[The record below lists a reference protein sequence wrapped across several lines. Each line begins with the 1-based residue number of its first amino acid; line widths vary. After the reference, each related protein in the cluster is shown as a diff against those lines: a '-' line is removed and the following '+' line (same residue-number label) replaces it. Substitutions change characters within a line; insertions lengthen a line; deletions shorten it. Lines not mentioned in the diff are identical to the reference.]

1 MAVCA
6 LQMLFTCVS
15 MVLSL
20 TIFAYILGEISNLV
34 MDQDAELVKTRTQV
48 CLLCIADSITHTKR
62 CLHRCC
68 CNITV
73 TGTCM
78 YMPCSKQ
85 NHMLKWHAWAS
96 DASNY
101 SYKDASMH

>member
-1 MAVCA
+1 MCE

-48 CLLCIADSITHTKR
+48 GVLMSAVQTATSMCTPPLAAHLLYLLQH
-62 CLHRCC
+62 
-68 CNITV
+68 V
-73 TGTCM
+73 
-78 YMPCSKQ
+78 
-85 NHMLKWHAWAS
+85 
-96 DASNY
+96 
-101 SYKDASMH
+101 